1 MLSVRLTVESMTET
15 ETETPRFEYL
25 ACPHCGTRY
34 LARDQPPTERQAKKA
49 RWFTCHRC
57 NRRVRSVEAICP
69 EREAALE
76 CV

>member
-1 MLSVRLTVESMTET
+1 MLTVRLTVESMTET

-34 LARDQPPTERQAKKA
+34 LARNQLSERQAKKA

-57 NRRVRSVEAICP
+57 NRRVRSVEATCT
-69 EREAALE
+69 EREAELE